1 MLKRKSRVLSLLLC
15 FVMALSL
22 VVPAFA
28 ADANDAMV
36 IIYQDGRQV
45 DADARNSSGTKDIM
59 SIGAKDIDTL
69 TVNGVSI
76 ASDSFSKAQSSAET
90 RNANGTDA
98 SNGTY
103 KVYTVSSNG
112 VKTVRLSW
120 SNLSTTL
127 EVRSTTKAHDAYS
140 VTATA
145 SPSSSCTLSGDPAL
159 SVVANGR
166 YSMTFTPM
174 AQLEVKSISFN
185 AGDGVKKDVSV
196 PASGSTTV
204 TIAGQ
209 SIRITR
215 SGDSVQVEI
224 PNVTADTVI
233 TAQVGNR
240 TAKYQ
245 LNVSTDGN
253 CRSDVSSTTLE
264 QGASKTIT
272 FTPNS
277 GWNISSITITDGGV
291 SGTLGEKSSTVTV
304 NGKRYSVT
312 RKMDG
317 SAVLSVPGMTA
328 DVSISAQANSNGYY
342 VEVDSGRYTDSTKE
356 GVNFVGV
363 NEPFSVTFEPSRDTA
378 VVGFTVTTASGTYKA
393 DSDDNY
399 LVIDGMYYP
408 IYRKWGGDVTINF
421 SSIHSNMKIEA
432 NARDTV
438 HDIDVDTDS
447 RVTASIYDTEVDD
460 NDDLSI
466 TFYKKDTTD
475 DIRQIRIIYNG
486 STYRVDPTKSSYIR
500 VDGKR
505 WNVSE
510 NYDGSVTLYMTD
522 IEYDV
527 DIYASTK
534 RTTTTSGDGDY
545 RISKTTDS
553 HSNVS
558 YTGSNPFDYGEDTT
572 VRVYTDKNYIVNYVK
587 FSMGGDSATV
597 EPFDTSFKL
606 DGETYYV
613 DWDTNADFEVYFDTL
628 TDDLSINAKSER
640 GTEKDY
646 TGSSVNRGSY
656 RITKNADT
664 HSAISYTGS
673 APFRYNESTTVTVKP
688 DKNYKLTSVKFAMDG
703 YADTIEVNDT
713 TLRLGSSTYGISWY
727 SDGSMSVYFPTLANN
742 LTVTSKSAK
751 GSANI
756 IVNVNPGN
764 NTTTTVQAYHAAYLN
779 GYNDGSFRPNAT
791 MTRGEALAML
801 VRLYDGLND
810 SSVLSYADYASF
822 ADVNANTWT
831 RGYIGYAQYKGY
843 LSVLPLSSGY
853 FQPNKAITRAEFMAL
868 LCAFNRVNVANTSA
882 VPMYTDVPSNH
893 WAAKYINY
901 ASSMGW
907 MNGYGNGACGPDNA
921 VTRAQV
927 CALTNRIS
935 GRVADT
941 SRAYYS
947 VTFYDVPAT
956 YWAFYDIAEASN
968 SHNVTGHSGSQEIW
982 G

>member
-1 MLKRKSRVLSLLLC
+1 MLKCKSRVLSLVLC

-28 ADANDAMV
+28 ADVNDAMV
-36 IIYQDGRQV
+36 IIYQDGRQT
-45 DADARNSSGTKDIM
+45 DADARNSSGTKDIL

-76 ASDSFSKAQSSAET
+76 ASDSFSMAQSSAET

-127 EVRSTTKAHDAYS
+127 EVRSTTRAHDAYS

-145 SPSSSCTLSGDPAL
+145 SPSSSCTLSGDPAQ
-159 SVVANGR
+159 SVAANGR

-185 AGDGVKKDVSV
+185 AGDGMKKDVTV

-204 TIAGQ
+204 TVAGQ

-245 LNVSTDGN
+245 LSVSTDGN
-253 CRSDVSSTTLE
+253 CRSDVSSATVE
-264 QGASKTIT
+264 QGASKTVT

-291 SGTLGEKSSTVTV
+291 SGTLGEKSSSVTV
-304 NGKRYSVT
+304 NGKRYSLT

-317 SAVLSVPGMTA
+317 SAVLFVPGMTA
-328 DVSISAQANSNGYY
+328 DVSVSAQATSNGYY
-342 VEVDSGRYTDSTKE
+342 VEVDSGRYTDSSKE

-363 NEPFSVTFEPSRDTA
+363 NEPFSVTFEPTRNTA

-408 IYRKWGGDVTINF
+408 IYRKWDGDVTINF
-421 SSIHSNMKIEA
+421 SSIHGNMKIEA
-432 NARDTV
+432 AARDTV
-438 HDIDVDTDS
+438 HDVDIDTDS
-447 RVTASIYDTEVDD
+447 RITASIYNTDVDD
-460 NDDLSI
+460 NDDLSV
-466 TFYKKDTTD
+466 TFTPKDSSYE
-475 DIRQIRIIYNG
+475 IRQIRVTYDG
-486 STYRVDPTKSSYIR
+486 STYRADPTKESYIR

-505 WNVSE
+505 WSLNE
-510 NYDGSVTLYMTD
+510 NFDGSVTLYMTD

-527 DIYASTK
+527 DVYASTT
-534 RTTTTSGDGDY
+534 RSSSTNTDGEY

-553 HSNVS
+553 HSNIT
-558 YTGSNPFDYGEDTT
+558 YTGSNPFDYDEDTT
-572 VRVYTDKNYIVNYVK
+572 VRVYSDNNYIISSVK
-587 FSMGGDSATV
+587 FTMNGKSATV

-613 DWDTNADFEVYFDTL
+613 DWDTNADFEVYFDYL
-628 TDDLSINAKSER
+628 TGDLSINAKSVR

-646 TGSSVNRGSY
+646 NGSSVNKGSY

-664 HSAISYTGS
+664 HSTISYTGT

-703 YADTIEVNDT
+703 YTDTIEVNDT

-727 SDGSMSVYFPTLANN
+727 SDGSMSVYFPTLTNN

-756 IVNVNPGN
+756 IVSVNPGN
-764 NTTTTVQAYHAAYLN
+764 NTQTVQAYHAAYLN

-791 MTRGEALAML
+791 MTRGEALALL

-810 SSVLSYADYASF
+810 SSVLSYAGYANF

-853 FQPNKAITRAEFMAL
+853 FQPNKPITRAEFMAL
-868 LCAFNRVNVANTSA
+868 LCSFNHVNVTNTSV
-882 VPMYTDVPSNH
+882 VPVYTDVASNH
-893 WAAKYINY
+893 WAIKYINY
-901 ASSMGW
+901 SASMGW
-907 MNGYGNGACGPDNA
+907 MRGYGNGTCGPDNS

-956 YWAFYDIAEASN
+956 FWAFYDIAEASN
-968 SHNVTGHSGSQEIW
+968 SHNVTGYSGSQEIW